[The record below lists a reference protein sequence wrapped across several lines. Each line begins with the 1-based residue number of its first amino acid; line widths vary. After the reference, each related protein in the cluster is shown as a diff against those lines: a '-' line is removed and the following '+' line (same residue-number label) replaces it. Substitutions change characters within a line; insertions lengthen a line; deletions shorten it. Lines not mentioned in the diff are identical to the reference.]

1 MGRYCNTL
9 CPVQSPFLF
18 PLLPCPFLLIFNT
31 YFFIFFYLSIF
42 VLPKS
47 NLLAGVGDFEAKEK
61 AWLFYI
67 DVIIE
72 NTKNTAG
79 GKFVLTTDGK
89 IGKSA

>member
-1 MGRYCNTL
+1 M
-9 CPVQSPFLF
+9 
-18 PLLPCPFLLIFNT
+18 PCAISISVSCIAMSFSSHFFNT